1 MASQVGKRY
10 VCKKC
15 GAEFIVTR
23 GGNGTVR
30 CCGQPMELK
39 VADALKK
46 SSLGVKTEGGRE

>member
-23 GGNGTVR
+23 GGKGTLS
-30 CCGQPMELK
+30 CCGEPMQLK
-39 VADALKK
+39 E
-46 SSLGVKTEGGRE
+46 SGGEKQK